1 MYGIVY
7 AEPVSPYCYSSLSST
22 SLEKNLEGSSDHID
36 RFIPSRKMLRPD
48 YLSVK

>member
-7 AEPVSPYCYSSLSST
+7 AEPVSPYCYSSVSST